1 MKRGLVEWVGVL
13 CRGVGSTKV
22 GEGGK
27 SADCVEGVMVDCGE
41 EVKVGCGGLELL
53 LVVSKGCDVD
63 EGGSVDCDVEGL
75 VLCVECAQKA
85 ERVSRSFCVRAN
97 GQDAS
102 RQSLR
107 RGMKSVLAHKPV
119 LDVGEVLMFDKRL
132 RRSALFLD

>member
-13 CRGVGSTKV
+13 CRGVGSTRV
-22 GEGGK
+22 GDGGK
-27 SADCVEGVMVDCGE
+27 SADCGEGVMVDCGE
-41 EVKVGCGGLELL
+41 EVKVDWWGLEL

-63 EGGSVDCDVEGL
+63 EDGSVNCDVEGL
-75 VLCVECAQKA
+75 ALCVECAQKA
-85 ERVSRSFCVRAN
+85 ERVSRSFCVRTN

-119 LDVGEVLMFDKRL
+119 LIVGEVLMFDKRL